1 MQKRL
6 AVLLSLC
13 LLFAVGGCAPK
24 ADPLPTS
31 PLSTEDPEMV
41 QPNTDGKESSP
52 DAPLALDD
60 VGICGKYSDEAGDY
74 QAVLVTLRQIV
85 RGEEAAAIAE
95 GYQPGS
101 EDLPIEPLA
110 DSGSEYVAITFDV
123 FIPEGY
129 SMGDSGTET
138 ILPISITGLD
148 GSLLNINGEPYLTTP
163 IDISGSRL
171 AQGGSSVTRQAV
183 FALPQDFTEYLIAFG
198 DGQIA
203 YYSGL

>member
-1 MQKRL
+1 M
-6 AVLLSLC
+6 
-13 LLFAVGGCAPK
+13 
-24 ADPLPTS
+24 
-31 PLSTEDPEMV
+31 
-41 QPNTDGKESSP
+41 
-52 DAPLALDD
+52 
-60 VGICGKYSDEAGDY
+60 GICGKYSDEAGDY

-85 RGEEAAAIAE
+85 RGEEAVAIAE

-163 IDISGSRL
+163 IDISGS
-171 AQGGSSVTRQAV
+171 SVTRQAV

-203 YYSGL
+203 YYSGQ